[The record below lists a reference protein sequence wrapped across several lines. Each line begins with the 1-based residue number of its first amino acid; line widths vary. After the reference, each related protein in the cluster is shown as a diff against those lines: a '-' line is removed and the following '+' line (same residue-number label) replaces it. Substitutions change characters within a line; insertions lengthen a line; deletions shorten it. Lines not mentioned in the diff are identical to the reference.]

1 MARKLFSD
9 DSENDTTEKSP
20 AAPVKRRAPLIRGGA
35 AAPKYIEGSVHSAT
49 ERTHEDIPVDQ
60 IQDSLIEDRIDVS
73 DGLGELVE
81 SIDRNGQQIPI
92 IVRIVNKDR
101 PYEIVAGRRRL
112 AATRLLG
119 KPTIRGFITR
129 MTDEE
134 AFIAQGIENSA
145 RLETSF
151 IERARTIVKAREAGF
166 SQENISD
173 FLGIVQSLISSMSR
187 VYEMIGDDLVL
198 AIGPARGVGR
208 RKWESVGNA
217 LLQAK
222 LSKQEA
228 LKFVDTQIQDSTE
241 RFDNF
246 LATITSKG
254 SDHKQSGGKRP
265 TPKTRQTDLL
275 GGAYTM
281 ERKPRQ
287 LVIKPGKDVSVELL
301 DFISDNLSE
310 LVTAYER
317 EKKENEE

>member
-1 MARKLFSD
+1 MARKLFSE
-9 DSENDTTEKSP
+9 DSEDSAAGKTTP
-20 AAPVKRRAPLIRGGA
+20 APMKRRAPLIRGGA

-73 DGLGELVE
+73 DGLDELVE

-92 IVRIVNKDR
+92 IVRIVNKDK

-166 SQENISD
+166 SQENIAD

-187 VYEMIGDDLVL
+187 VYEMIGDELVI

-208 RKWESVGNA
+208 RKWESLGHA
-217 LLQAK
+217 LTQAQ
-222 LSKQEA
+222 LSKKEA
-228 LKFVDTQIQDSTE
+228 LKYVDNQIQDSAE
-241 RFDNF
+241 RFDKY
-246 LATITSKG
+246 LEALTSRGQG
-254 SDHKQSGGKRP
+254 SKKSVGKNP
-265 TPKTRQTDLL
+265 TPNVQRTALL
-275 GGAYTM
+275 GGAYTV
-281 ERKPRQ
+281 ERKARQ
-287 LVIKPGKDVSVELL
+287 LVIKPGKDASVELL
-301 DFISDNLSE
+301 DYISDNLEE
-310 LVTAYER
+310 LISSYEK
-317 EKKENEE
+317 EKKGER